1 MSEFIHLHCHSEYSM
16 LDSAIRLPALCER
29 AVSFGMEACAVTDHG
44 NLCAAAEF
52 QKVCRE
58 YGIRPI
64 FGCEI
69 YTCPDRRLRDG
80 GAPHHL
86 ILLARTQEGWSNL
99 SHLVSEAWISGFC
112 GKPRADWE
120 LLSRFRDGLTCL
132 SACLQGAVPGAILRG
147 DMDGARERALRL
159 ASLFPGHFYLELQRT
174 GLPRQEYVNQR
185 LMELGESLRLPLA
198 AANDC
203 HYLVPGDAE
212 ARDVL
217 LCVQAGKKLSGP
229 GHPHSGTKSLFFK
242 SPAEMAEA
250 FADCPEAIANTV
262 RIAEDCRAEIPSGKH
277 FFPAYPVPPGTT
289 TEQEFRRIAEEG
301 LENVSAKS
309 LQARHPTKPRTGN
322 GCGTRW
328 MSSRAWAFPP
338 TFLWCTNSLPGPGTT
353 ASPLVRGAA
362 PRAAPSRPGPC
373 ASRISTRLNT
383 ASLLNAS

>member
-1 MSEFIHLHCHSEYSM
+1 M

-52 QKVCRE
+52 QKACRE

-69 YTCPDRRLRDG
+69 YTCPDRRLQDG
-80 GAPHHL
+80 GTPHHL

-112 GKPRADWE
+112 GKPRADWG
-120 LLSRFRDGLTCL
+120 LLSRCRGGLTCL
-132 SACLQGAVPGAILRG
+132 SACLQGAVPEAILRG
-147 DMDGARERALRL
+147 DMDGAREKALRL
-159 ASLFPGHFYLELQRT
+159 AALFPGHFYLEMQRT

-185 LMELGESLRLPLA
+185 LMELGESLHLPLA
-198 AANDC
+198 ATNDC
-203 HYLVPGDAE
+203 HYFEPGDAE
-212 ARDVL
+212 ARVVL
-217 LCVQAGKKLSGP
+217 LCVRTGKKLSGP
-229 GHPHSGTKSLFFK
+229 GHLRSGMKNLFFK

-262 RIAEDCRAEIPSGKH
+262 RIAEECRAEIPSGKH

-289 TEQEFRRIAEEG
+289 PEQEFRRIAEEG
-301 LENVSAKS
+301 LRKRLSEKPSGR
-309 LQARHPTKPRTGN
+309 LTRPRTGK

-328 MSSRAWAFPP
+328 TSSRAWVFLP
-338 TFLWCTNSLPGPGTT
+338 TFLWCTNSSPGPGTT

-362 PRAAPSRPGPC
+362 PQADPSRPGPC
-373 ASRISTRLNT
+373 ASRISTRWNT
-383 ASLLNAS
+383 ASFSNAS